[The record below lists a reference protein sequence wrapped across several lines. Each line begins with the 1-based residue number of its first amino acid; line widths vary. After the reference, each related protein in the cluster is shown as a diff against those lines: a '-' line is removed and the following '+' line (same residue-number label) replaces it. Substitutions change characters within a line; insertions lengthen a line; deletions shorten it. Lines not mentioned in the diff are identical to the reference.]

1 MGLGKTL
8 QSISLL
14 TYVKEFRKVRGPHL
28 VLVPKSTIG
37 NWARE
42 FARFVPTFKV
52 LKLQGADK
60 EERQH
65 LIRDEML
72 SGCVRG
78 ACTPYLHWEACMPT
92 LHCEACVVRRVLRGE
107 ACSNVPDHPALLAP
121 LLTAL
126 SLRTRPHATLPPP
139 NLLSHRPLARAPA
152 ASTRWW

>member
-72 SGCVRG
+72 SGCVTSGCVR
-78 ACTPYLHWEACMPT
+78 
-92 LHCEACVVRRVLRGE
+92 CEACDVCVVGCAFARR
-107 ACSNVPDHPALLAP
+107 AVPVGRERELQAL
-121 LLTAL
+121 
-126 SLRTRPHATLPPP
+126 
-139 NLLSHRPLARAPA
+139 
-152 ASTRWW
+152 